1 MDFLIAIID
10 RLLFVVWILLLI
22 RAVLSWVVVLGGVR
36 NEFLT
41 RLNYAVVVMTEPM
54 LVPIRRLLPQT
65 GAADFSVLVA
75 FVLILFI
82 RLAISRAG

>member
-10 RLLFVVWILLLI
+10 RLLLVVWILLLI
-22 RAVLSWVVVLGGVR
+22 RVVLSWIVVLGGVR
-36 NEFLT
+36 NEFLM

-54 LVPIRRLLPQT
+54 LAPIRRMLPQT
-65 GAADFSVLVA
+65 GAADFSVLIA

-82 RLAISRAG
+82 RLAISRIG